1 MEKVWDR
8 LLLELE
14 KITMRRIIIRS
25 IIEDEILVRYID
37 IDENGR
43 MYDDED
49 GLYGIDNSETY

>member
-1 MEKVWDR
+1 MKQ
-8 LLLELE
+8 
-14 KITMRRIIIRS
+14 IIIRS

-37 IDENGR
+37 IDERR

>member
-1 MEKVWDR
+1 M
-8 LLLELE
+8 LELE

-37 IDENGR
+37 ENGR

>member
-1 MEKVWDR
+1 M
-8 LLLELE
+8 LELE

>member
-1 MEKVWDR
+1 
-8 LLLELE
+8 
-14 KITMRRIIIRS
+14 MRRIIIRS
-25 IIEDEILVRYID
+25 IIEDEILVRY